1 MYLVT
6 QSCSTLCNP
15 VDCSPPGSSVHGDFP
30 GNNNWSGFPCPPP
43 GDLSNPGIKPRS
55 PALQADSLWSE
66 PSEKPIHTQVHAN
79 TGEIRL
85 NDVYSLAKSLINVN
99 FLVLIIRYYN
109 YIRYHHQGKLHE
121 RYMKTP
127 YSFFAS
133 KISISKNTYIHT
145 YMHNTQTPKPLPTGI
160 TYVNLFLSLDPFLH
174 FNSD

>member
-1 MYLVT
+1 MVKFHKTMYLVT

-30 GNNNWSGFPCPPP
+30 GNNNWSGFSCPPP

-109 YIRYHHQGKLHE
+109 YIRYHH
-121 RYMKTP
+121 
-127 YSFFAS
+127 
-133 KISISKNTYIHT
+133 
-145 YMHNTQTPKPLPTGI
+145 
-160 TYVNLFLSLDPFLH
+160 
-174 FNSD
+174 